1 MLIQK
6 LIHEEIMAQGISWLS
21 SAKQDKPS
29 RINQGPGE
37 RTRFLLFLICFPLEA
52 PLTLCPARLGGAY
65 VAAASHTLTH
75 RSTRTTHCH
84 YQPLRG
90 QVGAAW
96 REGQEDSKNLLF
108 SVRSCSVLCVFLEIQ
123 FKYLMVSKCLKMCH
137 FEIHNSMVF
146 SAFTRLCHHRHHL
159 IRNIFMPPPHNPIS
173 ISGLPP
179 FSTPPTPGNS
189 PSAFSMDFPTL
200 DFSSKENHTTCDL
213 SMTGSSHSA
222 SCFRGSFTSS
232 RSQHVIPSTAE
243 QYSTWM
249 DHLLV
254 IHSSADR
261 P

>member
-65 VAAASHTLTH
+65 VAAASDTLTH

-159 IRNIFMPPPHNPIS
+159 IRNIFMPPPPTTPYLLAVFPHSPHPPPLETPHLLSPWIS
-173 ISGLPP
+173 LLWTFHLKRII
-179 FSTPPTPGNS
+179 
-189 PSAFSMDFPTL
+189 
-200 DFSSKENHTTCDL
+200 
-213 SMTGSSHSA
+213 
-222 SCFRGSFTSS
+222 
-232 RSQHVIPSTAE
+232 QHVTF
-243 QYSTWM
+243 
-249 DHLLV
+249 L
-254 IHSSADR
+254 
-261 P
+261 